1 MSSLLI
7 TRIYD
12 IQLLIEPMK
21 TTRKQ
26 GKGFLTGNFVK
37 PVVQKIAAS
46 AVLLVNRGTKVVK
59 AGERSE
65 GTKISTGYTNK
76 RSGLN
81 SLRSGK
87 GYLN

>member
-1 MSSLLI
+1 
-7 TRIYD
+7 
-12 IQLLIEPMK
+12 MK
-21 TTRKQ
+21 KTKKQ
-26 GKGFLTGNFVK
+26 GKGSLSGNFVK
-37 PVVQKIAAS
+37 PVVQEIAS
-46 AVLLVNRGTKVVK
+46 NEVLLVNRGTKVVK

-76 RSGLN
+76 RTGLI

>member
-12 IQLLIEPMK
+12 IQLLMKSMK
-21 TTRKQ
+21 TTTKQ

-37 PVVQKIAAS
+37 SVVQKIAPNAI
-46 AVLLVNRGTKVVK
+46 LLVNRGTKVVK
-59 AGERSE
+59 ASEISE
-65 GTKISTGYTNK
+65 GRKISTGYTNK
-76 RSGLN
+76 RTGLI

>member
-1 MSSLLI
+1 
-7 TRIYD
+7 
-12 IQLLIEPMK
+12 MK
-21 TTRKQ
+21 KTKKQ
-26 GKGFLTGNFVK
+26 GKGSLSGNFVK
-37 PVVQKIAAS
+37 PVVQAIAEN

-76 RSGLN
+76 RTGLT

>member
-12 IQLLIEPMK
+12 IQLLIEPLK
-21 TTRKQ
+21 TTKKQ

-37 PVVQKIAAS
+37 PVVQKIAEN
-46 AVLLVNRGTKVVK
+46 AVLLVNRGTKVVL

-76 RSGLN
+76 RSGLT

>member
-12 IQLLIEPMK
+12 IQLLMKSMK
-21 TTRKQ
+21 TTTKQ

-37 PVVQKIAAS
+37 PVVQKIAPNAI
-46 AVLLVNRGTKVVK
+46 LLVNRGTKVVK
-59 AGERSE
+59 ASE
-65 GTKISTGYTNK
+65 IPAGRKISIGHADK
-76 RSGLN
+76 
-81 SLRSGK
+81 RSGK

>member
-12 IQLLIEPMK
+12 IQLLMKSMK
-21 TTRKQ
+21 TTTKQ
-26 GKGFLTGNFVK
+26 GRGFLTGNFVK
-37 PVVQKIAAS
+37 PVVQKIAPN

-59 AGERSE
+59 ASEISE
-65 GTKISTGYTNK
+65 GRKISIGYTSN
-76 RSGLN
+76 
-81 SLRSGK
+81 RSGK

>member
-1 MSSLLI
+1 MI

-21 TTRKQ
+21 TTKKQ

-37 PVVQKIAAS
+37 PVVQKIAEN
-46 AVLLVNRGTKVVK
+46 AVLLVNRGTKVVL

-76 RSGLN
+76 RSGLT

>member
-21 TTRKQ
+21 TTKKQ

-37 PVVQKIAAS
+37 PVVQKIAEN
-46 AVLLVNRGTKVVK
+46 AVLLVNRGTKVVL

>member
-1 MSSLLI
+1 
-7 TRIYD
+7 
-12 IQLLIEPMK
+12 MK
-21 TTRKQ
+21 TTTKQ

-37 PVVQKIAAS
+37 PVVQKIAAN
-46 AVLLVNRGTKVVK
+46 AVLLVNRGTKVVI

-76 RSGLN
+76 RSG
-81 SLRSGK
+81 K

>member
-1 MSSLLI
+1 
-7 TRIYD
+7 
-12 IQLLIEPMK
+12 MK

-37 PVVQKIAAS
+37 PVGQKIAAS
-46 AVLLVNRGTKVVK
+46 AVLLVNRGTKVVL

-76 RSGLN
+76 RSGLT

>member
-1 MSSLLI
+1 MI

-21 TTRKQ
+21 TTTKQ

-46 AVLLVNRGTKVVK
+46 AVLLVNRGTKVVL

>member
-1 MSSLLI
+1 M
-7 TRIYD
+7 
-12 IQLLIEPMK
+12 EPMK
-21 TTRKQ
+21 TTTKQ

-37 PVVQKIAAS
+37 PVIQKIAAN
-46 AVLLVNRGTKVVK
+46 AVLLVNRGTKVVI

-76 RSGLN
+76 RSGLP